1 MIRHA
6 AIVLALALS
15 GLVLPAC
22 SSLSTADQIR
32 ARDEKLP
39 VVITAANISVPN
51 AIDGVTLLV
60 SWANTSTKAI
70 KYVKFEAQPYN
81 AVGDPVKCEVRKSG
95 RREFTCTGPFF
106 PSGPDGRSSLDVLLN
121 NLRDPLDPS
130 YPDGS
135 IFDGFKFRHAWY
147 NGSIRCVEIVSCEV
161 IYMDNSSEIFQEA
174 DLPKIFAA
182 GMETKCMMK

>member
-1 MIRHA
+1 MAARRIYDAAMIRNA

-60 SWANTSTKAI
+60 SWANTSTKPI

-81 AVGDPVKCEVRKSG
+81 AVGDPVKCDVRKSG
-95 RREFTCTGPFF
+95 RREFTCTGPFN
-106 PSGPDGRSSLDVLLN
+106 PG
-121 NLRDPLDPS
+121 